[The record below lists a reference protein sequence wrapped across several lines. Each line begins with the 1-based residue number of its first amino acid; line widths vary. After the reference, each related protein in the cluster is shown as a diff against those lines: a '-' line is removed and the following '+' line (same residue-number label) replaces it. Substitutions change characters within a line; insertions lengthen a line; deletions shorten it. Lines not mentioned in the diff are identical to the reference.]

1 MPRSADHPTINDIV
15 ERADMYASLTRF
27 PGDMFADFEAL
38 QRQVE
43 QLLGN
48 NRGWPSSI
56 RAAGHGAFPAVNLG
70 VTAEAVEIYAFAP
83 GIDISKLEVNVD
95 RGVLTISGER
105 AADLPKESDKVSIY
119 ADERFAGSF
128 KRAIS
133 LPEDADASRIDA
145 KYRDGILRVTV
156 PKRENAKPRRIE
168 VKD

>member
-1 MPRSADHPTINDIV
+1 
-15 ERADMYASLTRF
+15 MYASLTRF

-56 RAAGHGAFPAVNLG
+56 RASGRGAFPAINMG

-83 GIDISKLEVNVD
+83 GIDPAKLEVNVD
-95 RGVLTISGER
+95 RGVLTVSGER
-105 AADLPKESDKVSIY
+105 PSDVPSQSEKVSVY
-119 ADERFAGSF
+119 SDERFSGTF

-133 LPEDADASRIDA
+133 LPEDADSSRIEA
-145 KYRDGILRVTV
+145 KYRDGILRISV

-168 VKD
+168 IKD

>member
-1 MPRSADHPTINDIV
+1 
-15 ERADMYASLTRF
+15 MYASLTRF

-56 RAAGHGAFPAVNLG
+56 RASERGAFPAVNVG
-70 VTAEAVEIYAFAP
+70 RTAESVEIFAFAP
-83 GIDISKLEVNVD
+83 GIDPAKLEVNVD

-105 AADLPKESDKVSIY
+105 ASDLPGESQAVSVY
-119 ADERFAGSF
+119 ADERFAGAF

-133 LPEDADASRIDA
+133 LPEDADSSRIDA
-145 KYRDGILRVTV
+145 KYRDGILRISV

-168 VKD
+168 IKE

>member
-1 MPRSADHPTINDIV
+1 
-15 ERADMYASLTRF
+15 MYASLTRF

-43 QLLGN
+43 QMLG

-56 RAAGHGAFPAVNLG
+56 RAAQRGAFPPVNMG
-70 VTAEAVEIYAFAP
+70 VTQEAVEIYAFAP
-83 GIDISKLEVNVD
+83 GIDPAKLEVNVD

-105 AADLPKESDKVSIY
+105 PGDLPQESEKLSVY
-119 ADERFAGSF
+119 ADERFAGTF

-133 LPEDADASRIDA
+133 LPDDADSSRIDA
-145 KYRDGILRVTV
+145 QYRDGILRITV

>member
-1 MPRSADHPTINDIV
+1 
-15 ERADMYASLTRF
+15 MYASLTRF

-48 NRGWPSSI
+48 RTGPSSI
-56 RAAGHGAFPAVNLG
+56 RAAQRGAFPAINMG
-70 VTAEAVEIYAFAP
+70 VTPEAVEIYAFAP
-83 GIDISKLEVNVD
+83 GIDAAKLQVSID

-105 AADLPKESDKVSIY
+105 AGAMPEPSDKVSVY
-119 ADERFAGSF
+119 ADERFTGAF
-128 KRAIS
+128 RRAVS
-133 LPEDADASRIDA
+133 LPEDADSSRVEA

-168 VKD
+168 IKD

>member
-1 MPRSADHPTINDIV
+1 
-15 ERADMYASLTRF
+15 MYASLTRF

-48 NRGWPSSI
+48 RGWPSSI
-56 RAAGHGAFPAVNLG
+56 RAAGRGAFPAVNMG
-70 VTAEAVEIYAFAP
+70 VTNEAVEIYAFAP
-83 GIDISKLEVNVD
+83 GIDPAKLEVNVD
-95 RGVLTISGER
+95 RGVLTIAGER
-105 AADLPKESDKVSIY
+105 ASELPGDSEKVSVY
-119 ADERFAGSF
+119 SDERFAGSF

-133 LPEDADASRIDA
+133 LPDEADASRIDA
-145 KYRDGILRVTV
+145 KYRDGILRITV